1 METKYMIVCSWL
13 GEISRIIIENS
24 IVYFTRIGGKVGT

>member
-13 GEISRIIIENS
+13 EEISRIIIENS
-24 IVYFTRIGGKVGT
+24 IVYFTRVGGKVGT